1 MWTFLHSI
9 VFNLKNPNQRL
20 DRYADACDGKSPV
33 NVGVGVG
40 GDVGGKLQLEVCCML
55 SVAAKYPKGELC

>member
-1 MWTFLHSI
+1 MLVI
-9 VFNLKNPNQRL
+9 
-20 DRYADACDGKSPV
+20 GKSPV
-33 NVGVGVG
+33 NVGVG

>member
-1 MWTFLHSI
+1 MWKFFHSI
-9 VFNLKNPNQRL
+9 VVFNLKNLSQRL
-20 DRYADACDGKSPV
+20 DIVIGKSPV
-33 NVGVGVG
+33 NVGVG